1 MGKFRKKL
9 LAGANSDAVKTTL
22 RLYVILKRPSLFSKF
37 FKILSPFLYHFV
49 TQNREYKNGSVG

>member
-49 TQNREYKNGSVG
+49 T